1 MPRRLHPPVPVI
13 LSCLLMAMGTAAC
26 GSAEVTGDVVPKTT
40 PELTPPP
47 IELGPA
53 PASADDTGATG
64 ATGSTGATGAGDAS
78 DGAADSSSGAAA
90 PSGDGTAAPVTPA
103 PTPAPSQ
110 APATPPT
117 PAPAAPTP
125 PTGGA
130 DDGSETQPDADPGG
144 GAGANPGGASPGGL
158 SEFCKQSPGAC
169 GQ

>member
-1 MPRRLHPPVPVI
+1 MPRRHHPPVPVI

-26 GSAEVTGDVVPKTT
+26 GSAEVAGDVVPKTT

-103 PTPAPSQ
+103 PAPSQ